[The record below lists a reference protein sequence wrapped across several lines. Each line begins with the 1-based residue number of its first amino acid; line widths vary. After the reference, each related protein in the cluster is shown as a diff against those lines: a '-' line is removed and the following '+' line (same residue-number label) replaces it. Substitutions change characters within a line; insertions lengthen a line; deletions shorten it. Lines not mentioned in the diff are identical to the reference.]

1 VGVPDFDKPLNFQGL
16 VFFVCLKQAKL
27 WLLVVMN
34 I

>member
-1 VGVPDFDKPLNFQGL
+1 VGVPNSDKPMIFQGL
-16 VFFVCLKQAKL
+16 VFFVCLKQVEL